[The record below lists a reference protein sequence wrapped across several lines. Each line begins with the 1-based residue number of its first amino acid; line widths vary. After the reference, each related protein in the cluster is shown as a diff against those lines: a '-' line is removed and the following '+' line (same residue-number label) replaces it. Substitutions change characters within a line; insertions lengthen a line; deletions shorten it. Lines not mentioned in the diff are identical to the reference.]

1 MLHLN
6 LIESDTESHPFHN
19 TEKQSTTHFSL
30 FILLFIPIFS
40 LVAMCMTML
49 IVWRDAVKAKK
60 KNVLYAIG
68 NDFVFYFLAF
78 FAFTPRFEF
87 RVWYDKMKNG
97 KNNLFM
103 EFPFNANDVQTN
115 WKRKYD
121 TFSFICMCFF
131 FRLVL
136 CLHVTFSRQL
146 RFARAALYVSL
157 SLNGVLSSSFLRKKG
172 SEHLNEPIQYL
183 LQYRFKRSLRNYYY
197 YCYYIKK
204 RFMANGAIGM
214 QL

>member
-1 MLHLN
+1 MISFFIFLLFLHL
-6 LIESDTESHPFHN
+6 HPVSSF
-19 TEKQSTTHFSL
+19 EYG
-30 FILLFIPIFS
+30 
-40 LVAMCMTML
+40 MTK
-49 IVWRDAVKAKK
+49 W
-60 KNVLYAIG
+60 
-68 NDFVFYFLAF
+68 
-78 FAFTPRFEF
+78 
-87 RVWYDKMKNG
+87 KNG